1 MEEKSSQN
9 EEFKFE
15 FKIAVTM
22 MSKLSMWKKIALN
35 EEFKF
40 EFKITVTMVD
50 KRDYMKIL
58 DANRYKQLEIR
69 YICVKIIQFDLLVVV
84 VYK

>member
-1 MEEKSSQN
+1 
-9 EEFKFE
+9 
-15 FKIAVTM
+15 M

-40 EFKITVTMVD
+40 EFKIAVTMVD

-69 YICVKIIQFDLLVVV
+69 YIFVKIIQFDLLVVV

>member
-15 FKIAVTM
+15 FKIA
-22 MSKLSMWKKIALN
+22 
-35 EEFKF
+35 
-40 EFKITVTMVD
+40 VTMVD

-69 YICVKIIQFDLLVVV
+69 YIFVKIIQFDLLVVV